1 MSQRVSKRRSSRC
14 DLSKT
19 KGNDT
24 DDKPHIEHPPKKNR
38 LQKALTG
45 SLTNELQLDQT
56 TTTTTTTT
64 TTVTTAPDSPP
75 YDENFEADMAKAM
88 KLSIMSAEKLCDTAI
103 LQEASRLDQHQPQ
116 QQCPLC
122 NAHMKVSE
130 NDFERHVNRCLD
142 QSNDTASIPTTPS
155 STTTTTTTT
164 AATERQKV
172 SSWGQIFQSIPNTL
186 HNSWIGKMVST
197 VDNSSSD
204 IASTSVLK
212 TPTPI
217 PAPTPTL
224 DMNSYNGNTAQPRRR
239 VPAYK
244 WMKDTKFIVDAFN
257 YGKIPNCDGYFLTHF
272 HSDHYGGL
280 NHSWS
285 AGPIYCSQVTANLVH
300 KELDVEEQ
308 YLHVLPMNESIYV
321 LPHVKVTLIDA
332 NHCPGSVLFI
342 FDIQQQSFS
351 NDEGGNN
358 ISTWVRHLHTG
369 DFRANPRMCL
379 HPLLRQPEN
388 PTIDHLYL
396 DTTYLNAKYGF
407 PAQEECIEAA
417 CRVIEVYMGVK
428 DENRPKTMLE
438 QWMGKQTTT
447 TATTASEDSNTNASP
462 SSVFDTMMSNAK
474 LQKKTEGLLVVV
486 GTYSIG
492 KEKVFYAIAKLLKSK
507 IYVTA
512 HKRYL
517 LKCQENPELENMLTD
532 DPLEA
537 HVHIVPLN
545 HIKAENMHAYMKK
558 LSPRFTNMIAFRPT
572 GWTYRPSKAQATEM
586 SIGSLS
592 QVTIAPT
599 DRTLYLKPSHSSPT
613 LKIYGVPYSEHS
625 SFRELASFIASL
637 NINHVVPTVNYE
649 AEKGQQRMLKYLE
662 KWQQDKQG
670 KPINIV
676 PYPAESHW

>member
-1 MSQRVSKRRSSRC
+1 MAKAMELSIRSAEKLCDTVNLKEGSPLDPHQRQPQHQCPLCNLQMNVSENEFERHVNQC
-14 DLSKT
+14 LDQN
-19 KGNDT
+19 NDT
-24 DDKPHIEHPPKKNR
+24 TCIP
-38 LQKALTG
+38 
-45 SLTNELQLDQT
+45 T

-64 TTVTTAPDSPP
+64 TT
-75 YDENFEADMAKAM
+75 
-88 KLSIMSAEKLCDTAI
+88 AI
-103 LQEASRLDQHQPQ
+103 EQ
-116 QQCPLC
+116 
-122 NAHMKVSE
+122 
-130 NDFERHVNRCLD
+130 
-142 QSNDTASIPTTPS
+142 
-155 STTTTTTTT
+155 
-164 AATERQKV
+164 QKV

-186 HNSWIGKMVST
+186 HKSWIGKMVST
-197 VDNSSSD
+197 VDNSSPGIS
-204 IASTSVLK
+204 SVSV
-212 TPTPI
+212 PETPI
-217 PAPTPTL
+217 PIPMPTPN
-224 DMNSYNGNTAQPRRR
+224 MNSSNGNMTKPRKQ

-244 WMKDTKFIVDAFN
+244 WMKDTRFIVDAFN

-272 HSDHYGGL
+272 HGDHYGGL
-280 NHSWS
+280 NHAWY
-285 AGPIYCSQVTANLVH
+285 AGPIYCSQVTANLVV
-300 KELDVEEQ
+300 KELDVEEK
-308 YLHVLPMNESIYV
+308 YLCVLPMNEPTYV
-321 LPHVKVTLIDA
+321 HPHVKVTLIDA

-342 FDIQQQSFS
+342 FDVQQM
-351 NDEGGNN
+351 GNT
-358 ISTWVRHLHTG
+358 SSSWVRHLHTG

-428 DENRPKTMLE
+428 DETRPKTMLE
-438 QWMGKQTTT
+438 QWMGKRTTT
-447 TATTASEDSNTNASP
+447 TENSKISRP

-474 LQKKTEGLLVVV
+474 LQKKTDGLLVVV

-492 KEKVFYAIAKLLKSK
+492 KEKIFYAIAKLLKSK
-507 IYVTA
+507 IYVTE

-517 LKCQENPELENMLTD
+517 LKCQENPELENMLTNN
-532 DPLEA
+532 PLEA
-537 HVHIVPLN
+537 NVHIVSLN

-572 GWTYRPSKAQATEM
+572 GWTYRPSKAQETEM

-592 QVTIAPT
+592 QVTVAPT
-599 DRTLYLKPSHSSPT
+599 NRTLYLTPSHSSPT

-637 NINHVVPTVNYE
+637 EINHVVPTVYYE
-649 AEKGQQRMLKYLE
+649 TEKGRRQMLKYLE

-676 PYPAESHW
+676 PYPAETHW